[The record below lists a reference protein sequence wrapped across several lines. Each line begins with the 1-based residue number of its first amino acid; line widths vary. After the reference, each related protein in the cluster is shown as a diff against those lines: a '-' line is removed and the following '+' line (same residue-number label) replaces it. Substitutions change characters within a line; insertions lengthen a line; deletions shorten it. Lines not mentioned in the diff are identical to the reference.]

1 MRSRYRRRMQ
11 RLMKD
16 GKLED
21 VPLDGDTF
29 RSYIEMG
36 FFDKLNKQIA
46 SITQAE
52 LQITSSLPFL
62 RLLRTMGMNTLND
75 LENMIQEDHD
85 DAYQLALSLLGSTD
99 IDILSS
105 NIGLQ
110 NLCIVHI
117 LKGGG
122 GRKGL
127 EWMFDIINGK
137 SEHNSDM
144 AEMVYE
150 QAKKL
155 AFMEQA

>member
-1 MRSRYRRRMQ
+1 
-11 RLMKD
+11 
-16 GKLED
+16 
-21 VPLDGDTF
+21 
-29 RSYIEMG
+29 MG

-52 LQITSSLPFL
+52 LQPTSSLPFL
-62 RLLRTMGMNTLND
+62 KFLRKIGLNTLSD
-75 LENMIQEDHD
+75 LKQMISENYD
-85 DAYQLALSLLGSTD
+85 DAYQLALSQLGSTD

-110 NLCIVHI
+110 NLCIVHV

-127 EWMFDIINGK
+127 EWMFDLINGK

-144 AEMVYE
+144 AQMVYE

-155 AFMEQA
+155 AFMDQQ